1 MMQQPIGKI
10 VKSNSHIDYV
20 CQVFG
25 VGETPQ
31 PPAPE
36 DYSFGAF
43 VAAELETNGGPGA
56 TLVGLIYNTLLMN
69 PEFGAL
75 GPRLSPRSEVEVF
88 APDYL
93 AETATLLGVISIGW
107 FDAAGRAQQGV
118 PALAATVNC
127 PVRLL
132 TQEEIVAFHA
142 GADGQPQLRY
152 APQLLA
158 QNHALVAPLLLS
170 VIDRLGELF
179 PQSRSRLAVMRN
191 NVAWKSIVQ
200 PAG

>member
-43 VAAELETNGGPGA
+43 VAAELEANGGAGA
-56 TLVGLIYNTLLMN
+56 TLGGVIYNTLLMK

-75 GPRLSPRSEVEVF
+75 GPHPTPRSQG
-88 APDYL
+88 
-93 AETATLLGVISIGW
+93 ETLSLL
-107 FDAAGRAQQGV
+107 
-118 PALAATVNC
+118 
-127 PVRLL
+127 
-132 TQEEIVAFHA
+132 
-142 GADGQPQLRY
+142 
-152 APQLLA
+152 
-158 QNHALVAPLLLS
+158 PL
-170 VIDRLGELF
+170 
-179 PQSRSRLAVMRN
+179 
-191 NVAWKSIVQ
+191 
-200 PAG
+200 

>member
-1 MMQQPIGKI
+1 MKHTPIGKI

-43 VAAELETNGGPGA
+43 VAAELEPNGGAGA
-56 TLVGLIYNTLLMN
+56 TIVGLIYNTLLMN

-75 GPRLSPRSEVEVF
+75 GPRLSPRNEVEIF
-88 APDYL
+88 SPDYL
-93 AETATLLGVISIGW
+93 AETATLLGVIGIGW
-107 FDAAGRAQQGV
+107 IDGNGRAQQGV

-132 TQEEIVAFHA
+132 TDEDVHTFHA
-142 GADGQPQLRY
+142 DAAGQPQLRY

-170 VIDRLGELF
+170 VIDRLGALF

-191 NVAWKSIVQ
+191 NIAWKSIVQ

>member
-1 MMQQPIGKI
+1 MQQPIGKI

-25 VGETPQ
+25 VGETVQ

-43 VAAELETNGGPGA
+43 VAAELETSGGPGA

-75 GPRLSPRSEVEVF
+75 GPRLSPRSEVEIF
-88 APDYL
+88 SPDYL

-132 TQEEIVAFHA
+132 TQDEIIAFHA
-142 GADGQPQLRY
+142 DAHGAPQLRY
-152 APQLLA
+152 TPQLLA

-170 VIDRLGELF
+170 VIDRLSDLF
-179 PQSRSRLAVMRN
+179 PHSRSRLAVMRN